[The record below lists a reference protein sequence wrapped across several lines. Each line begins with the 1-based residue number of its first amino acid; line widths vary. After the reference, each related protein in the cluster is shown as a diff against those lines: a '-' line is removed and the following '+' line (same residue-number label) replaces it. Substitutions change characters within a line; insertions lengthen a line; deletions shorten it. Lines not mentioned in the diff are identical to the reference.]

1 MTSFSGVTSGCLQ
14 MLCAVADLQEGRGQ
28 TSRELFPQ
36 LPPVRAALSPGF
48 CVLYLTSRQG
58 FVWSQGCNIIPAH
71 SPVLYW
77 QSGWAHY
84 RRQNKRW
91 LLILSLAACSE
102 TPLLFLISG
111 SVCVAAPE
119 HRDCKAVLGRQK
131 WKFYPLGLIN
141 PLIPSCLSP
150 GTAQVLRAVKTGRA
164 VFKTIENRAI
174 SATGKH
180 RRSVDMWEMDTHDFR
195 GVKQCHSH
203 LKLQDT
209 DQILP

>member
-1 MTSFSGVTSGCLQ
+1 
-14 MLCAVADLQEGRGQ
+14 MLCAAGGLQEGWGQ

-71 SPVLYW
+71 SLEVYW

-84 RRQNKRW
+84 REQNKRW

-102 TPLLFLISG
+102 TPLLLLISG

-119 HRDCKAVLGRQK
+119 HSDCKAVLGRQTESTALFH
-131 WKFYPLGLIN
+131 WKFYFLGLIN

-150 GTAQVLRAVKTGRA
+150 GAAQVLRSEFWEDPFIDFYCVKNEQNPPFLWA
-164 VFKTIENRAI
+164 
-174 SATGKH
+174 
-180 RRSVDMWEMDTHDFR
+180 
-195 GVKQCHSH
+195 
-203 LKLQDT
+203 
-209 DQILP
+209 DQRYKGLFGLCN